1 MIRLQLWVALLS
13 ISFFIPH
20 LQAKELDGVLPDSL
34 SKWYKPENKRQVWL
48 HTMFGMRRELQA
60 VEEYVDQKDINGIN
74 KWSERLVTHY
84 RKLPVMVPEWKE
96 YVDLDAVDALDQAVK
111 NSEFKSIRY
120 NLRQLQKTC
129 RSCHK
134 KNRILATLRY
144 RSPDFSSL
152 IITGEDK
159 EHKYPRFMKTISRSL
174 NRIRIAAEDE
184 HWSVASDASNQ
195 FQQELKMLGNNC
207 ASCHKDDEPVE
218 RILGASTKHSID
230 EMDAAIVEKNIRSV
244 KMSLGETAVKVCA
257 RCHGVHRTAADIRNQ
272 LLAED

>member
-20 LQAKELDGVLPDSL
+20 LQAKELDGALPESL
-34 SKWYKPENKRQVWL
+34 SQWYKPENKRQVWL

-60 VEEYVDQKDINGIN
+60 VEEYVDQKDVTGIN
-74 KWSERLVTHY
+74 KWSERLITHY
-84 RKLPVMVPEWKE
+84 RKLPEMVPEWND
-96 YVDLDAVDALDQAVK
+96 YVDMDAVDALELAVQ

-134 KNRILATLRY
+134 DNRILATLRY

-152 IITGEDK
+152 IITSDDK
-159 EHKYPRFMKTISRSL
+159 EHKYQRFMKIISRSL

-184 HWSVASDASNQ
+184 HWSAASDASIQ

-207 ASCHKDDEPVE
+207 ANCHKDDAPVE
-218 RILGASTKHSID
+218 RILGESTRHAIE
-230 EMDAAIVEKNIRSV
+230 EMDTAIVEKNIRSV
-244 KMSLGETAVKVCA
+244 KMSLGEAAVKVCA
-257 RCHGVHRTAADIRNQ
+257 RCHGVHRTASDIRNQ
-272 LLAED
+272 LFFD

>member
-20 LQAKELDGVLPDSL
+20 LQAVEPNGTLPESL

-60 VEEYVDQKDINGIN
+60 VEEYVDQQDVTGIN
-74 KWSERLVTHY
+74 KWSERLITHY
-84 RKLPVMVPEWKE
+84 RKLPKMVPEWEE
-96 YVDLDAVDALDQAVK
+96 YVNLDAVDALELAVK

-134 KNRILATLRY
+134 ENRILATLKY

-152 IITGEDK
+152 IIKSDDK
-159 EHKYPRFMKTISRSL
+159 EHKYPRFMKIISRSL

-184 HWSVASDASNQ
+184 HWSKASTASTQ

-218 RILGASTKHSID
+218 RILGASTNHAIE
-230 EMDAAIVEKNIRSV
+230 EMDAAIAEKNIRSV
-244 KMSLGETAVKVCA
+244 KMSLGEAAVKVCA
-257 RCHGVHRTAADIRNQ
+257 RCHGVHRTVADIRDQ
-272 LLAED
+272 LLSQD